1 MRAIIAHY
9 SADPRIL
16 AVCIFGSIGLLTI
29 GPTVWTKVLGMGP
42 AIFPYDFPTFFVL
55 PAVLIVAYV
64 VSITDS
70 SESAAKERAAFNAQ
84 KVRSETGLG
93 AEAAAAH

>member
-1 MRAIIAHY
+1 
-9 SADPRIL
+9 
-16 AVCIFGSIGLLTI
+16 
-29 GPTVWTKVLGMGP
+29 
-42 AIFPYDFPTFFVL
+42 VL

-64 VSITDS
+64 VSVTDS
-70 SESAAKERAAFNAQ
+70 SESAAKERAAFDGQ